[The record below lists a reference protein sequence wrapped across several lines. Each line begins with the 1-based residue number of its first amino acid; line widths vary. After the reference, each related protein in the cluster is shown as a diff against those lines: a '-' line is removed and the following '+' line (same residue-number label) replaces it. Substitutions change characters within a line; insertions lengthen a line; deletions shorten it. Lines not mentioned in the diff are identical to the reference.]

1 MSEKQLMQ
9 RCVTSAVEAI
19 SLSFF
24 QGSLLPYLSTFSVQF
39 PPSMPP
45 PPTRSY
51 SISQFVMPQRQAEA
65 TGTMLVPVSR
75 ASRGLE
81 IKPSWQAGSAASR
94 CPLKRPRNK
103 RKKEKA
109 KWRRGR
115 GGPLN
120 TSPLGSRCH
129 AAAGLRLGPLPLIRL
144 SSRCRPDVKGH
155 ALNELR
161 RAQSK
166 VHVKLRFLCSCQF
179 STLLQK

>member
-19 SLSFF
+19 SLSFY
-24 QGSLLPYLSTFSVQF
+24 QSSLLPYLSTFPVQF

-51 SISQFVMPQRQAEA
+51 SISQFVMLQRQAEA

-81 IKPSWQAGSAASR
+81 IKPSWQAGSAASP
-94 CPLKRPRNK
+94 CPLKGPRNK

-109 KWRRGR
+109 KWKQGR

-129 AAAGLRLGPLPLIRL
+129 AAAGLRLGRLLLIRL
-144 SSRCRPDVKGH
+144 SSRCRPDVKGY
-155 ALNELR
+155 ALNEK
-161 RAQSK
+161 QG
-166 VHVKLRFLCSCQF
+166 SCEA
-179 STLLQK
+179 

>member
-19 SLSFF
+19 SLS
-24 QGSLLPYLSTFSVQF
+24 LPYLSTFSVQF

-51 SISQFVMPQRQAEA
+51 SISQFVMLQRQAEA

-75 ASRGLE
+75 ASQGLE

-94 CPLKRPRNK
+94 CPLKRPRKK

-109 KWRRGR
+109 KWRQGR

-129 AAAGLRLGPLPLIRL
+129 AAAGLRLGPLLLIRL
-144 SSRCRPDVKGH
+144 SSRCRPDVKGL

-166 VHVKLRFLCSCQF
+166 VHYVLVNFLHCYRNKF
-179 STLLQK
+179 SV